1 MNHIN
6 EPIVTPAKIQKAR
19 RINPDGVLRLAT
31 FVCVSGTDPWRV
43 YEGCQQQRVMALAQP
58 RVTDRRVR

>member
-6 EPIVTPAKIQKAR
+6 DPIVNPARIQKALHR
-19 RINPDGVLRLAT
+19 NPDGVRRLAA
-31 FVCVSGTDPWRV
+31 FVCVEGTDPWRI

-58 RVTDRRVR
+58 RVTDRRAR